1 MIRRLEVKFK
11 DGFVDTRGE
20 RIRRKL
26 ANWLGIK
33 VSKVKVVD
41 IYTIDANL
49 SDEQFEIIR
58 KNIFLDPVTQIAS
71 YAQHTVDKSL
81 AADFDYLIEVGFL
94 PGVKDNVGETSK
106 RAIED
111 LLKIELKPNEAV
123 YTSTQYLIKGENLT
137 KDKMV
142 HIARDLLANELIQH
156 WKILSYSE
164 WKKEGIKPTIP
175 KVEIPHRPEVK
186 EIDLNISDVEL
197 IELNKKR
204 SLALNLADMLTIKK
218 YFQTQAVI
226 KEREEVGLSSKP
238 TDVELEVIAQ
248 TQSEH
253 CKHRIFNAIVNYKA
267 CLPSGKKNG
276 NIETIDSLF
285 NSYIKRATKEIEKS
299 KNWIV
304 STFWDNAGVVRLNK
318 NWYYIVKCETHN
330 SPSALDP
337 FGGAITGIVGV
348 YRDPMGTGKGSK
360 IIAGTYGFCTGSPF
374 YKGELRPK
382 MHPRRL
388 LEGIVEGVRDGGNKS
403 GIPTPYGIVFF
414 DDNYI
419 GKPLVF
425 VAAIGIMPAEI
436 KSESSHIKKIDSED
450 LILMVGGRVGKDGIH
465 GVTEASL
472 EHGAWITAGHVQI
485 GDPFTQKKVQD
496 FLLEARDMG
505 LYKCITDNGGGGL
518 SSSIGE
524 TSRLSNGCELH
535 LDRVPLKYEGLDP
548 WEILLSESQE
558 RMTLAVSPN
567 NIEQIKEL
575 ARKHAVELSV
585 LGKYTNSGKFHVLY
599 KGKSVAY
606 LDMEFLH
613 GGFPRLNLDAE
624 WKPELEKE
632 PVLPQ
637 NINHNDVLKE
647 MLSRIN
653 IASKE
658 WIERQYDHEV
668 QGGSVVKP
676 YLGQDNDILS
686 DAAVIRPLLDSF
698 EGLAIAAGIN
708 PKYSKID
715 AYHMTACALDEAV
728 RKVLAVGAS
737 LDQIAMNDNFCWPNS
752 IYDAEKNPDGKHKL
766 AQLVRANKALYEY
779 TKAFG
784 TPCISGKDS
793 MFIDGNIVDSFGKV
807 HKISGLPALQ
817 FTAVA
822 KIDDVRKCITMDAK
836 QPGDLVYLLGFTKDE
851 LGASEYYEMF
861 GWVGRNVPKV
871 DVKEAVKLY
880 KALNRAIDEGIVS
893 SCHGCYRGGLGIALA
908 LKAIAGG
915 HGLCIDLAKVPI
927 SQDVGIPIDRDAN
940 IREDKILYS
949 ESPSRFIVTIS
960 SENKKRFEEVFKGLV
975 FACIGNITQDK
986 KFVVRGLNNKE
997 ILDLDLDELKKAW
1010 KKTFGNF

>member
-20 RIRRKL
+20 RIKRKI

-33 VSKVKVVD
+33 VSKVRVVD

-49 SDEQFEIIR
+49 SPEQFETIR
-58 KNIFLDPVTQIAS
+58 ENIFLDPVTQVAS
-71 YAQHTVDKSL
+71 YAQHHRDKNL
-81 AADFDYLIEVGFL
+81 VADFDYLIEVGFL
-94 PGVKDNVGETSK
+94 PGVKDTVGETSK
-106 RAIED
+106 GAIED
-111 LLKIELKPNEAV
+111 LLKRELKPNEAV

-137 KDKMV
+137 KDKME

-156 WKILSYSE
+156 WKILSYNE
-164 WKKEGIKPTIP
+164 WQKQGIKPTVP

-197 IELNKKR
+197 IELSKSR
-204 SLALNLADMLTIKK
+204 QLALSLADMLTIKK
-218 YFQTQAVI
+218 YFQNQAVI
-226 KEREEVGLSSKP
+226 EKREKVGLSGKP
-238 TDVELEVIAQ
+238 TDVELEAIAQ

-253 CKHRIFNAIVNYKA
+253 CKHRIFNARINYREN
-267 CLPSGKKNG
+267 GKTE
-276 NIETIDSLF
+276 IIDSLF
-285 NSYIKRATKEIEKS
+285 NTYIKRATKEIEKNKS
-299 KNWIV
+299 WIV
-304 STFWDNAGVVRLNK
+304 STFWDNAGVVRFNN

-360 IIAGTYGFCTGSPF
+360 IVAGTYGFCTGSPF
-374 YKGELRPK
+374 YKGDLRPK

-414 DDNYI
+414 DDSYI

-425 VAAIGIMPAEI
+425 VAAVGIMPA
-436 KSESSHIKKIDSED
+436 KVRDESSHIKRIDPGD
-450 LILMVGGRVGKDGIH
+450 LIVMVGGRVGKDGIH

-472 EHGAWITAGHVQI
+472 EHGKWITAGHVQI

-505 LYKCITDNGGGGL
+505 LYNCITDNGGGGL
-518 SSSIGE
+518 SSSVGE
-524 TSRLSNGCELH
+524 TARFSNGCELW

-558 RMTLAVSPN
+558 RMTLAVPPDK
-567 NIEQIKEL
+567 IEQIKEL
-575 ARKHAVELSV
+575 AHKHAVELSV
-585 LGKYTNSGKFHVLY
+585 LGKYTDSGKFHVLY
-599 KGKSVAY
+599 EGKTVAY

-624 WKPELEKE
+624 WEPKLEDE
-632 PVLPQ
+632 PVLPK
-637 NINHNDVLKE
+637 NVEHNDVLKE

-676 YLGQDNDILS
+676 YLGQDNDVLS
-686 DAAVIRPLLDSF
+686 DATVIRPLLDSF

-715 AYHMTACALDEAV
+715 TYHMTAYALDEAI

-737 LDQIAMNDNFCWPNS
+737 LEQIAMNDNFCWPNP
-752 IYDAEKNPDGKHKL
+752 IYDPEKNPDGKYKL

-793 MFIDGNIVDSFGKV
+793 MFVDGYIEDIYGKV

-822 KIDDVRKCITMDAK
+822 KIPDVRKCVTMDVK

-851 LGASEYYEMF
+851 LGASEYYEML
-861 GWVGRNVPKV
+861 GYVGRNVPKV
-871 DVKEAVKLY
+871 DAKEALKLY
-880 KALNRAIDEGIVS
+880 KALNNAIEARLVA
-893 SCHGCYRGGLGIALA
+893 SCHGCYRGGLGVALA

-915 HGLCIDLAKVPI
+915 YGLCIDLAKVPT
-927 SQDVGIPIDRDAN
+927 N
-940 IREDKILYS
+940 LIREDKILYS
-949 ESPSRFIVTIS
+949 ESPSRFIVTIAP
-960 SENKKRFEEVFKGLV
+960 ENKERFEEVFKDLP
-975 FACIGNITQDK
+975 FSCIGTVIQDK
-986 KFVVRGLNNKE
+986 KFVVRGLNDKKIIDLE
-997 ILDLDLDELKKAW
+997 LDDLKKAW
-1010 KKTFGNF
+1010 QQTFANF